1 MAAGNLDDFL
11 EDPNRLIMAR
21 KPCDEAKRAFGLNRP
36 VHAVEG
42 LVAVTTQSKSL
53 VNLRPLHSRL
63 HLRGLADCARLRPDR
78 DCDEGGHPSLQ
89 GQDAPNLGL
98 SRLSQGQH

>member
-1 MAAGNLDDFL
+1 MAASNLDDFL

-21 KPCDEAKRAFGLNRP
+21 KPCDEAKRAFALNCP

-53 VNLRPLHSRL
+53 VNLRPLYSRL
-63 HLRGLADCARLRPDR
+63 HLRAHDSA
-78 DCDEGGHPSLQ
+78 
-89 GQDAPNLGL
+89 
-98 SRLSQGQH
+98 

>member
-1 MAAGNLDDFL
+1 M
-11 EDPNRLIMAR
+11 RL
-21 KPCDEAKRAFGLNRP
+21 RAFGLNRP

-63 HLRGLADCARLRPDR
+63 DALSFAATTVAWSPISEAGVQMRGLGFPTTWIDLT
-78 DCDEGGHPSLQ
+78 
-89 GQDAPNLGL
+89 
-98 SRLSQGQH
+98 QH

>member
-53 VNLRPLHSRL
+53 VNLRSLHSRL
-63 HLRGLADCARLRPDR
+63 HLRAHDSA
-78 DCDEGGHPSLQ
+78 
-89 GQDAPNLGL
+89 
-98 SRLSQGQH
+98 

>member
-1 MAAGNLDDFL
+1 MAASNLDD
-11 EDPNRLIMAR
+11 LIMAR

-53 VNLRPLHSRL
+53 VNLRPLYSRL
-63 HLRGLADCARLRPDR
+63 HLRAHDSA
-78 DCDEGGHPSLQ
+78 
-89 GQDAPNLGL
+89 
-98 SRLSQGQH
+98 